1 MLVVLS
7 KALAFVLIILI
18 GYICKRRGFF
28 SPTDYQVVSKIV
40 LNITL
45 PCAVINSFAHF
56 EMDYS
61 LIAAVF
67 LGLFGNLLMLFVS
80 LMLTRGDTPAT
91 KIFYIFS
98 LAGYNV
104 GCFTLPFAQA
114 FLTPFAVV
122 GLCMFDVGNSIM
134 CTGMTYALTASC
146 IGYADGRKDKFSM
159 KNITQKLLHSVP
171 FVVYI
176 SMLVLSLLMIL
187 LAALDVKLPSA
198 VFTLTRPAGQANAF
212 IAMMMIG
219 MMFEIK
225 LDKKAMGYV
234 KELFSV
240 RYAISLL
247 CAAAFLYL
255 APFKQ
260 EINYVIALA
269 FMAPCTIIGPIFVEK
284 LGANVQLASLFNSL
298 TIITS
303 VILFTAFFIIING

>member
-1 MLVVLS
+1 MLIVLS

-18 GYICKRRGFF
+18 GYLLKRRGFF
-28 SPTDYQVVSKIV
+28 APTDYQLVSRIV

-45 PCAVINSFAHF
+45 PCAVITSFAHF
-56 EMDYS
+56 EMDFS
-61 LIAAVF
+61 LLAAVA
-67 LGLFGNLLMLFVS
+67 LGLTGNLAMITIALL
-80 LMLTRGDTPAT
+80 LTRRETVAA

-98 LAGYNV
+98 LAGYNI

-122 GLCMFDVGNSIM
+122 ALCMFDVGNSIM

-146 IGYADGRKDKFSM
+146 IGYADGRKDRFSI
-159 KNITQKLLHSVP
+159 KNIADKLLHSVP

-176 SMLVLSLLMIL
+176 GMLMLSVAGVHFPKSVYTFTEIVGAANPFLSML
-187 LAALDVKLPSA
+187 
-198 VFTLTRPAGQANAF
+198 
-212 IAMMMIG
+212 MIG

-225 LDKKAMGYV
+225 LDKRAMGYV

-240 RYAISLL
+240 RYFCSLL
-247 CAAAFLYL
+247 CAGTFIYL

-260 EINYVIALA
+260 EVNYVIALA

-284 LGANVQLASLFNSL
+284 LGGNVQLASLFNSM

-303 VILFTAFFIIING
+303 VILFTAFFLMI

>member
-7 KALAFVLIILI
+7 KAIAFVLIILI
-18 GYICKRRGFF
+18 GYICKRRGVFA
-28 SPTDYQVVSKIV
+28 PTDYQLVSKIV

-45 PCAVINSFAHF
+45 PCAVISSFAHF
-56 EMDYS
+56 QLDLS
-61 LIAAVF
+61 LLAAVA
-67 LGLFGNLLMLFVS
+67 LGLSGNCVMIFIA
-80 LMLTRGDTPAT
+80 LMLTRRETLAA

-98 LAGYNV
+98 LAGYNI

-122 GLCMFDVGNSIM
+122 ALCMFDVGNSIM

-146 IGYADGRKDKFSM
+146 IGYADGHKDRFSV
-159 KNITQKLLHSVP
+159 KSIAEKLLHSAP

-176 SMLVLSLLMIL
+176 SMLILSLVGVQFPKSVYTFTDIVG
-187 LAALDVKLPSA
+187 AANPFLSML
-198 VFTLTRPAGQANAF
+198 
-212 IAMMMIG
+212 MIG

-225 LDKKAMGYV
+225 LDKQAMGYV

-240 RYAISLL
+240 RYLISLA
-247 CAAAFLYL
+247 CAGAFIYF

-260 EINYVIALA
+260 EVNYVIALA

-284 LGANVQLASLFNSL
+284 LGGNVQLASLFNSM

-303 VILFTAFFIIING
+303 VILFTCFFLVI

>member
-7 KALAFVLIILI
+7 KAIAFVLIILI
-18 GYICKRRGFF
+18 GYICKRRGVFA
-28 SPTDYQVVSKIV
+28 PTDYQLVSKIV

-45 PCAVINSFAHF
+45 PCAVISSFAHF
-56 EMDYS
+56 QLDLS
-61 LIAAVF
+61 LLAAVA
-67 LGLFGNLLMLFVS
+67 LGLSGNCVMIFVA
-80 LMLTRGDTPAT
+80 LMLTRRETLAA

-98 LAGYNV
+98 LAGYNI

-122 GLCMFDVGNSIM
+122 ALCMFDVGNSIM

-146 IGYADGRKDKFSM
+146 IGYADGHKDRFSM
-159 KNITQKLLHSVP
+159 KSIAEKLLHSAP

-176 SMLVLSLLMIL
+176 SMLL
-187 LAALDVKLPSA
+187 LALAGVQFPKS
-198 VFTLTRPAGQANAF
+198 VYTFTDIVGAANPF
-212 IAMMMIG
+212 LSMLMIG
-219 MMFEIK
+219 MMFEIR
-225 LDKKAMGYV
+225 LDKQAMGYV

-240 RYAISLL
+240 RYLISLA
-247 CAAAFLYL
+247 CAGAFIYF

-260 EINYVIALA
+260 EVNYVIALA

-284 LGANVQLASLFNSL
+284 LGGNVQLASLFNSM

-303 VILFTAFFIIING
+303 VILFTCFFLVI

>member
-7 KALAFVLIILI
+7 KAIAFVLIILI
-18 GYICKRRGFF
+18 GYLCKRRGVF
-28 SPTDYQVVSKIV
+28 SPTDYQLVSKIV

-45 PCAVINSFAHF
+45 PCAVISSFAHF
-56 EMDYS
+56 QLDLS
-61 LIAAVF
+61 LLAAVA
-67 LGLFGNLLMLFVS
+67 LGLSGNCVMIFVA
-80 LMLTRGDTPAT
+80 LMLTRRETLAA

-98 LAGYNV
+98 LAGYNI

-122 GLCMFDVGNSIM
+122 ALCMFDVGNSIM

-146 IGYADGRKDKFSM
+146 IGYADGHKDRFSM
-159 KNITQKLLHSVP
+159 KSIAEKLLHSAP

-176 SMLVLSLLMIL
+176 SMLL
-187 LAALDVKLPSA
+187 LALAGVRFPKS
-198 VFTLTRPAGQANAF
+198 VFTFTDIVGAANPF
-212 IAMMMIG
+212 LSMLMIG

-225 LDKKAMGYV
+225 LDRQAMGYV

-240 RYAISLL
+240 RYLASLA
-247 CAAAFLYL
+247 CAGAFIYF

-260 EINYVIALA
+260 EVNYVIALA

-284 LGANVQLASLFNSL
+284 LGGNVQLASLFNSM

-303 VILFTAFFIIING
+303 VILFTCFFLVI

>member
-7 KALAFVLIILI
+7 KAIAFVLIILI
-18 GYICKRRGFF
+18 GYICKRRGVFA
-28 SPTDYQVVSKIV
+28 PTDYQLVSKIV

-45 PCAVINSFAHF
+45 PCAVISSFTHF
-56 EMDYS
+56 QLDLS
-61 LIAAVF
+61 LLAAVA
-67 LGLFGNLLMLFVS
+67 LGLSGNCVMIFVA
-80 LMLTRGDTPAT
+80 LMLTRRETLAA

-98 LAGYNV
+98 LAGYNI

-122 GLCMFDVGNSIM
+122 ALCMFDVGNSIM

-146 IGYADGRKDKFSM
+146 IGYADGHKDRFSM
-159 KNITQKLLHSVP
+159 KSIAEKLLHSVP

-176 SMLVLSLLMIL
+176 SMLL
-187 LAALDVKLPSA
+187 LALAGVKFPQS
-198 VFTLTRPAGQANAF
+198 VYTFTDIVGAANPF
-212 IAMMMIG
+212 LSMLMIG

-225 LDKKAMGYV
+225 LDKQAMGYV

-240 RYAISLL
+240 RYLASLA
-247 CAAAFLYL
+247 CAGAFIYF

-260 EINYVIALA
+260 EVNYVIALA

-284 LGANVQLASLFNSL
+284 LGGNVQLASLFNSM

-303 VILFTAFFIIING
+303 VILFTCFFLVI

>member
-1 MLVVLS
+1 MLIVLS

-18 GYICKRRGFF
+18 GYICKRRGVFA
-28 SPTDYQVVSKIV
+28 PTDYQLVSKIV

-45 PCAVINSFAHF
+45 PCAVISSFAHF
-56 EMDYS
+56 QLDLS
-61 LIAAVF
+61 LLAAVA
-67 LGLFGNLLMLFVS
+67 LGLSGNCVMLFVA
-80 LMLTRGDTPAT
+80 LMLTRRETLAA

-98 LAGYNV
+98 LAGYNI

-122 GLCMFDVGNSIM
+122 ALCMFDVGNSIM

-146 IGYADGRKDKFSM
+146 IGYADGHKDRFSM
-159 KNITQKLLHSVP
+159 KSIAEKLLHSAP

-176 SMLVLSLLMIL
+176 SMLILSLVGVQFPKSVYTFTDIVG
-187 LAALDVKLPSA
+187 AANPFLSML
-198 VFTLTRPAGQANAF
+198 
-212 IAMMMIG
+212 MIG
-219 MMFEIK
+219 MMFEIR
-225 LDKKAMGYV
+225 LDKQAMGYV

-240 RYAISLL
+240 RYLISLV
-247 CAAAFLYL
+247 CAGAFIYF

-260 EINYVIALA
+260 EVNYVIALA

-284 LGANVQLASLFNSL
+284 LGGNVQLASLFNSM

-303 VILFTAFFIIING
+303 VILFTCFFLVI

>member
-7 KALAFVLIILI
+7 KAIAFVLIILI
-18 GYICKRRGFF
+18 GYMCKRRGVFA
-28 SPTDYQVVSKIV
+28 PTDYQLVSKIV

-45 PCAVINSFAHF
+45 PCAVISSFAHF
-56 EMDYS
+56 QLDLS
-61 LIAAVF
+61 LLAAVA
-67 LGLFGNLLMLFVS
+67 LGLSGNCVMIFVA
-80 LMLTRGDTPAT
+80 LMLTRRETLAA

-98 LAGYNV
+98 LAGYNI

-122 GLCMFDVGNSIM
+122 ALCMFDVGNSIM

-146 IGYADGRKDKFSM
+146 IGYADGHKDRFSM
-159 KNITQKLLHSVP
+159 KSIAEKLLHSAP

-176 SMLVLSLLMIL
+176 SMLILSLVGVQFPKSVYTFTDIVG
-187 LAALDVKLPSA
+187 AANPFLSML
-198 VFTLTRPAGQANAF
+198 
-212 IAMMMIG
+212 MIG

-225 LDKKAMGYV
+225 LDKQAMGYV
-234 KELFSV
+234 KELYSV
-240 RYAISLL
+240 RYLASLA
-247 CAAAFLYL
+247 CAGAFIYF

-260 EINYVIALA
+260 EVNYVIALA

-284 LGANVQLASLFNSL
+284 LGGNVQLASLFNSM

-303 VILFTAFFIIING
+303 VILFTCFFLVI

>member
-7 KALAFVLIILI
+7 KAIAFVLIILI
-18 GYICKRRGFF
+18 GYICKRRGVFA
-28 SPTDYQVVSKIV
+28 PTDYQLISKIV

-45 PCAVINSFAHF
+45 PCAVISSFAHF
-56 EMDYS
+56 QLDLS
-61 LIAAVF
+61 LLAAVA
-67 LGLFGNLLMLFVS
+67 LGLSGNCVMLFVA
-80 LMLTRGDTPAT
+80 LMLTRRETLAA

-98 LAGYNV
+98 LAGYNI

-122 GLCMFDVGNSIM
+122 ALCMFDVGNSIM

-146 IGYADGRKDKFSM
+146 IGYADGHKDRFSM
-159 KNITQKLLHSVP
+159 KSIAEKLLHSAP

-176 SMLVLSLLMIL
+176 SMLILSLVGVQFPKSVYTFTDI
-187 LAALDVKLPSA
+187 VGSA
-198 VFTLTRPAGQANAF
+198 NPFLS
-212 IAMMMIG
+212 MLMIG

-225 LDKKAMGYV
+225 LDKQAMGYV

-240 RYAISLL
+240 RYLTSLA
-247 CAAAFLYL
+247 CAGAFIYF

-260 EINYVIALA
+260 EVNYVIALA

-284 LGANVQLASLFNSL
+284 LGGNVQLASLFNSM

-303 VILFTAFFIIING
+303 VILFTCFFLVI

>member
-7 KALAFVLIILI
+7 KAIAFVLIILI
-18 GYICKRRGFF
+18 GYICKRRGVFA
-28 SPTDYQVVSKIV
+28 PTDYQLISKIV

-45 PCAVINSFAHF
+45 PCAVISSFAHF
-56 EMDYS
+56 QLDLS
-61 LIAAVF
+61 LLAAVA
-67 LGLFGNLLMLFVS
+67 LGLSGNCVMLFVA
-80 LMLTRGDTPAT
+80 LMLTRRETLAA

-98 LAGYNV
+98 LAGYNI

-122 GLCMFDVGNSIM
+122 ALCMFDVGNSIM

-146 IGYADGRKDKFSM
+146 IGYADGHKDRFSM
-159 KNITQKLLHSVP
+159 KSIAEKLLHSAP

-176 SMLVLSLLMIL
+176 SMLILSLAGVQFPKSVYTFTDIVG
-187 LAALDVKLPSA
+187 AANPFLSML
-198 VFTLTRPAGQANAF
+198 
-212 IAMMMIG
+212 MIG
-219 MMFEIK
+219 MMFEIR
-225 LDKKAMGYV
+225 LDKQAMGYV

-240 RYAISLL
+240 RYLTSLA
-247 CAAAFLYL
+247 CAGAFIYF

-260 EINYVIALA
+260 EVNYVIALA

-284 LGANVQLASLFNSL
+284 LGGNVQLASLFNSM

-303 VILFTAFFIIING
+303 VVLFTCFFLVI

>member
-7 KALAFVLIILI
+7 KAIAFVLIILI
-18 GYICKRRGFF
+18 GYMCKRRGVFA
-28 SPTDYQVVSKIV
+28 PTDYQLISKIV

-45 PCAVINSFAHF
+45 PCAVISSFAHF
-56 EMDYS
+56 QLDLS
-61 LIAAVF
+61 LLAAVA
-67 LGLFGNLLMLFVS
+67 LGLSGNCVMLFVA
-80 LMLTRGDTPAT
+80 LMLTRRETLAA

-98 LAGYNV
+98 LAGYNI

-122 GLCMFDVGNSIM
+122 ALCMFDVGNSIM

-146 IGYADGRKDKFSM
+146 IGYADGHKDRFSM
-159 KNITQKLLHSVP
+159 KSIAEKLLHSAP

-176 SMLVLSLLMIL
+176 SMLILSLVGVQFPKSVYTFTDIVG
-187 LAALDVKLPSA
+187 AANPFLSML
-198 VFTLTRPAGQANAF
+198 
-212 IAMMMIG
+212 MIG

-225 LDKKAMGYV
+225 LDKQAMGYV

-240 RYAISLL
+240 RYLTSLA
-247 CAAAFLYL
+247 CAGVFIYF

-260 EINYVIALA
+260 EVNYVIALA

-284 LGANVQLASLFNSL
+284 LGGNVQLASLFNSM

-303 VILFTAFFIIING
+303 VILFTCFFLVI

>member
-7 KALAFVLIILI
+7 KAIAFVLIILI
-18 GYICKRRGFF
+18 GYICKRRGVFA
-28 SPTDYQVVSKIV
+28 PTDYQLVSKIV

-45 PCAVINSFAHF
+45 PCAVISSFAHF
-56 EMDYS
+56 QLDLS
-61 LIAAVF
+61 LLAAVA
-67 LGLFGNLLMLFVS
+67 LGLSGNCVMLFVA
-80 LMLTRGDTPAT
+80 LMLTRRETLAA

-98 LAGYNV
+98 LAGYNI

-122 GLCMFDVGNSIM
+122 ALCMFDVGNSIM

-146 IGYADGRKDKFSM
+146 IGYADGHKDRFSM
-159 KNITQKLLHSVP
+159 KSIAEKLLHSAP

-176 SMLVLSLLMIL
+176 SMLL
-187 LAALDVKLPSA
+187 LALAGVQFPKS
-198 VFTLTRPAGQANAF
+198 VYTFTDIVGAANPF
-212 IAMMMIG
+212 LSMLMIG

-225 LDKKAMGYV
+225 LDKQAMGYV

-240 RYAISLL
+240 RYLISLA
-247 CAAAFLYL
+247 CAGAFIYF

-260 EINYVIALA
+260 EVNYVIALA

-284 LGANVQLASLFNSL
+284 LGGNVQLASLFNSM

-303 VILFTAFFIIING
+303 VILFTCFFLVI

>member
-67 LGLFGNLLMLFVS
+67 LGLFGNLFMLFVS
-80 LMLTRGDTPAT
+80 LLLTRGDTPAT

-159 KNITQKLLHSVP
+159 KNIAQKLLHSVP

-176 SMLVLSLLMIL
+176 SMLLLSL
-187 LAALDVKLPSA
+187 AGVHFPKS
-198 VFTLTRPAGQANAF
+198 VYTFTEIVGTGNPFLS
-212 IAMMMIG
+212 MLMIG

-225 LDKKAMGYV
+225 LDKQAIGYV

-240 RYAISLL
+240 RYVISLL

-255 APFKQ
+255 VPFKQ

-269 FMAPCTIIGPIFVEK
+269 LMAPCTIIGPIFVEK

>member
-28 SPTDYQVVSKIV
+28 APTDYQVVSKIV

-67 LGLFGNLLMLFVS
+67 LGLCGNLFMLFVS

-134 CTGMTYALTASC
+134 CTGMT
-146 IGYADGRKDKFSM
+146 
-159 KNITQKLLHSVP
+159 
-171 FVVYI
+171 
-176 SMLVLSLLMIL
+176 
-187 LAALDVKLPSA
+187 
-198 VFTLTRPAGQANAF
+198 
-212 IAMMMIG
+212 
-219 MMFEIK
+219 
-225 LDKKAMGYV
+225 
-234 KELFSV
+234 
-240 RYAISLL
+240 
-247 CAAAFLYL
+247 
-255 APFKQ
+255 
-260 EINYVIALA
+260 
-269 FMAPCTIIGPIFVEK
+269 
-284 LGANVQLASLFNSL
+284 
-298 TIITS
+298 
-303 VILFTAFFIIING
+303 

>member
-7 KALAFVLIILI
+7 KAIAFVLIILI
-18 GYICKRRGFF
+18 GYICKRRGVFA
-28 SPTDYQVVSKIV
+28 PTDYQLVSKIV

-45 PCAVINSFAHF
+45 PCAVISSFAHF
-56 EMDYS
+56 QLDLS
-61 LIAAVF
+61 LLAAVA
-67 LGLFGNLLMLFVS
+67 LGLSGNCVMIFVA
-80 LMLTRGDTPAT
+80 LMLTRRETLAA

-98 LAGYNV
+98 LAGYNI

-122 GLCMFDVGNSIM
+122 ALCMFDVGNSIM

-146 IGYADGRKDKFSM
+146 IGYADGHKDRFSM
-159 KNITQKLLHSVP
+159 KSIAEKLLHSAP

-176 SMLVLSLLMIL
+176 SMLILSLAGVQFPKSVYTFTDIVG
-187 LAALDVKLPSA
+187 AANPFLSML
-198 VFTLTRPAGQANAF
+198 
-212 IAMMMIG
+212 MIG
-219 MMFEIK
+219 MMFEIR
-225 LDKKAMGYV
+225 LDKQAMGYV

-240 RYAISLL
+240 RYLISLV
-247 CAAAFLYL
+247 CAGGFIYF

-260 EINYVIALA
+260 EVNYVIALA

-284 LGANVQLASLFNSL
+284 LGGNVQLASLFNSM

-303 VILFTAFFIIING
+303 VILFTCFFLVI

>member
-7 KALAFVLIILI
+7 KAIAFVLIILI
-18 GYICKRRGFF
+18 GYMCKRRGVFA
-28 SPTDYQVVSKIV
+28 PTDYQLVSKIV

-45 PCAVINSFAHF
+45 PCAVISSFAHF
-56 EMDYS
+56 QLDLS
-61 LIAAVF
+61 LLAAVA
-67 LGLFGNLLMLFVS
+67 LGLSGNCVMLFVA
-80 LMLTRGDTPAT
+80 LMLTRRETLAA

-98 LAGYNV
+98 LAGYNI

-122 GLCMFDVGNSIM
+122 ALCMFDVGNSIM

-146 IGYADGRKDKFSM
+146 IGYADGHKDRFSM
-159 KNITQKLLHSVP
+159 KSIAEKLLHSAP

-176 SMLVLSLLMIL
+176 SMLILSLVGVQFPKSVYTFTDIVG
-187 LAALDVKLPSA
+187 AANPFLSML
-198 VFTLTRPAGQANAF
+198 
-212 IAMMMIG
+212 MIG
-219 MMFEIK
+219 MMFEIR
-225 LDKKAMGYV
+225 LDKQAMGYV

-240 RYAISLL
+240 RYLISLV
-247 CAAAFLYL
+247 CAGAFIYF

-260 EINYVIALA
+260 EVNYVIALV

-284 LGANVQLASLFNSL
+284 LGGNVQLASLFNSM

-303 VILFTAFFIIING
+303 VILFTCFFLVI

>member
-1 MLVVLS
+1 MLIVLS

-18 GYICKRRGFF
+18 GYMCKRRGVFA
-28 SPTDYQVVSKIV
+28 PTDYQLVSKIV

-45 PCAVINSFAHF
+45 PCAVISSFAHF
-56 EMDYS
+56 QLDLS
-61 LIAAVF
+61 LLAAVA
-67 LGLFGNLLMLFVS
+67 LGLSGNCVMIFVA
-80 LMLTRGDTPAT
+80 LMLTRRETLAA

-98 LAGYNV
+98 LAGYNI

-122 GLCMFDVGNSIM
+122 ALCMFDVGNSIM

-146 IGYADGRKDKFSM
+146 IGYADGHKDRFSM
-159 KNITQKLLHSVP
+159 KSIAEKLLHSAP

-176 SMLVLSLLMIL
+176 SMLILSLVGVQFPKSVYTFTDIVG
-187 LAALDVKLPSA
+187 AANPFLSML
-198 VFTLTRPAGQANAF
+198 
-212 IAMMMIG
+212 MIG

-225 LDKKAMGYV
+225 LDKQAMGYV

-240 RYAISLL
+240 RYLTSLA
-247 CAAAFLYL
+247 CAGAFVYF

-260 EINYVIALA
+260 EVNYVIALA

-284 LGANVQLASLFNSL
+284 LGGNVQLASLFNSM

-303 VILFTAFFIIING
+303 VILFTCFFLVI

>member
-18 GYICKRRGFF
+18 GYLCKRRGVFA
-28 SPTDYQVVSKIV
+28 PTDYQLVSKIV

-45 PCAVINSFAHF
+45 PCAVISSFAHF

-61 LIAAVF
+61 LIAAVL
-67 LGLFGNLLMLFVS
+67 LGLCGNLLMLFVA

-146 IGYADGRKDKFSM
+146 IGYADGRKDRFSM
-159 KNITQKLLHSVP
+159 KSIAEKLLHSVP

-176 SMLVLSLLMIL
+176 SMLL
-187 LAALDVKLPSA
+187 LALAGVKFPQS
-198 VFTLTRPAGQANAF
+198 VSTFTDIVGAANPF
-212 IAMMMIG
+212 LSMLMIG

-225 LDKKAMGYV
+225 LDKQAMGYV

-240 RYAISLL
+240 RYLASLA
-247 CAAAFLYL
+247 CAGAFIYF

-260 EINYVIALA
+260 EVNYVIALA

-284 LGANVQLASLFNSL
+284 LGGNVQLASLFNSM

-303 VILFTAFFIIING
+303 VILFTCFFLVI

>member
-1 MLVVLS
+1 MLIVLS
-7 KALAFVLIILI
+7 KAIAFVLIILI
-18 GYICKRRGFF
+18 GYLCKRRGVFA
-28 SPTDYQVVSKIV
+28 PTDYQLVSKIV

-45 PCAVINSFAHF
+45 PCAVISSFAHF
-56 EMDYS
+56 QLDLS
-61 LIAAVF
+61 LLAAVA
-67 LGLFGNLLMLFVS
+67 LGLSGNCVMIFIA
-80 LMLTRGDTPAT
+80 LMLTRRETLAA

-98 LAGYNV
+98 LAGYNI

-122 GLCMFDVGNSIM
+122 ALCMFDVGNSIM

-146 IGYADGRKDKFSM
+146 IGYADGRKDRFSM
-159 KNITQKLLHSVP
+159 KSIAEKLLHSVP

-176 SMLVLSLLMIL
+176 SMLL
-187 LAALDVKLPSA
+187 LALAGVKFPQS
-198 VFTLTRPAGQANAF
+198 VYTFTDIVGAANPF
-212 IAMMMIG
+212 LSMLMIG

-225 LDKKAMGYV
+225 LDKQAMGYV

-240 RYAISLL
+240 RYLASLA
-247 CAAAFLYL
+247 CAGAFIYF

-260 EINYVIALA
+260 EVNYVIALA

-284 LGANVQLASLFNSL
+284 LGGNVQLASLFNSM

-303 VILFTAFFIIING
+303 VILFTCFFLVI

>member
-7 KALAFVLIILI
+7 KAIAFVLIILI
-18 GYICKRRGFF
+18 GYMCKRRGVFA
-28 SPTDYQVVSKIV
+28 PTDYQLVSKIV

-45 PCAVINSFAHF
+45 PCAVISSFAHF
-56 EMDYS
+56 QLDLSLLAAVALGLSGNCVMI
-61 LIAAVF
+61 LIA
-67 LGLFGNLLMLFVS
+67 
-80 LMLTRGDTPAT
+80 LMLTRRETLAA

-98 LAGYNV
+98 LAGYNI

-122 GLCMFDVGNSIM
+122 ALCMFDVGNSIM

-146 IGYADGRKDKFSM
+146 IGYADGHKDRFSM
-159 KNITQKLLHSVP
+159 KSIAEKLLHSAP

-176 SMLVLSLLMIL
+176 SMLL
-187 LAALDVKLPSA
+187 LALAGVQFPKS
-198 VFTLTRPAGQANAF
+198 VYTFTDIVGAANPF
-212 IAMMMIG
+212 LSMLMIG

-225 LDKKAMGYV
+225 LDKQAMGYV

-240 RYAISLL
+240 RYLISLA
-247 CAAAFLYL
+247 CAGAFIYF

-260 EINYVIALA
+260 EVNYVIALA

-284 LGANVQLASLFNSL
+284 LGGNVQLASLFNSM

-303 VILFTAFFIIING
+303 VILFTCFFLVI

>member
-7 KALAFVLIILI
+7 KAIAFVLIILI
-18 GYICKRRGFF
+18 GYICKRRGVFA
-28 SPTDYQVVSKIV
+28 PTDYQLVSKIV

-45 PCAVINSFAHF
+45 PCAVISSFAHF
-56 EMDYS
+56 QLDLSLLAAVALGLSGNCVMI
-61 LIAAVF
+61 LIA
-67 LGLFGNLLMLFVS
+67 LL
-80 LMLTRGDTPAT
+80 LTRRETLAA

-98 LAGYNV
+98 LAGYNI

-122 GLCMFDVGNSIM
+122 ALCMFDVGNSIM

-146 IGYADGRKDKFSM
+146 IGYADGHKDKFSM
-159 KNITQKLLHSVP
+159 KSIAEKLLHSAP

-176 SMLVLSLLMIL
+176 SMLL
-187 LAALDVKLPSA
+187 LALAGVQFPKS
-198 VFTLTRPAGQANAF
+198 VYTFTDIVGAANPF
-212 IAMMMIG
+212 LSMLMIG

-225 LDKKAMGYV
+225 LDKQAMGYV

-240 RYAISLL
+240 RYLISLA
-247 CAAAFLYL
+247 CAGAFIYF

-260 EINYVIALA
+260 EVNYVIALA

-284 LGANVQLASLFNSL
+284 LGGNVQLASLFNSM

-303 VILFTAFFIIING
+303 VILFTCFFLVI

>member
-7 KALAFVLIILI
+7 KAIAFVLIILI
-18 GYICKRRGFF
+18 GYICKRRGVFA
-28 SPTDYQVVSKIV
+28 PTDYQLVSKIV

-45 PCAVINSFAHF
+45 PCAVISSFAHF
-56 EMDYS
+56 QLDLS
-61 LIAAVF
+61 LLAAVA
-67 LGLFGNLLMLFVS
+67 LGLSGNCVMIFVA
-80 LMLTRGDTPAT
+80 LMLTRRETLAA

-98 LAGYNV
+98 LAGYNI

-122 GLCMFDVGNSIM
+122 ALCMFDVGNSIM

-146 IGYADGRKDKFSM
+146 IGYADGHKDRFSM
-159 KNITQKLLHSVP
+159 KSIAEKLLHSAP

-176 SMLVLSLLMIL
+176 SMLILSLVGVQFPKSVYTFTDIVG
-187 LAALDVKLPSA
+187 AANPFLSML
-198 VFTLTRPAGQANAF
+198 
-212 IAMMMIG
+212 MIG

-225 LDKKAMGYV
+225 LDKQAMGYV

-240 RYAISLL
+240 RYLISLV
-247 CAAAFLYL
+247 CAGAFIYF

-260 EINYVIALA
+260 EVNYVIALA
-269 FMAPCTIIGPIFVEK
+269 FMAPCTIIGPIFVDK
-284 LGANVQLASLFNSL
+284 LGGNVQLASLFNSM

-303 VILFTAFFIIING
+303 VVLFTCFFLVI

>member
-7 KALAFVLIILI
+7 KAIAFVLIILI
-18 GYICKRRGFF
+18 GYMCKRRGVFA
-28 SPTDYQVVSKIV
+28 PTDYQLVSKIV

-45 PCAVINSFAHF
+45 PCAVISSFAHF
-56 EMDYS
+56 QLDLS
-61 LIAAVF
+61 LLAAVA
-67 LGLFGNLLMLFVS
+67 LGLSGNCVMLFVA
-80 LMLTRGDTPAT
+80 LMLTRRETLAA

-98 LAGYNV
+98 LAGYNI

-122 GLCMFDVGNSIM
+122 ALCMFDVGNSIM

-146 IGYADGRKDKFSM
+146 IGYADGRKDRFSM
-159 KNITQKLLHSVP
+159 KSIAEKLLHSAP

-176 SMLVLSLLMIL
+176 SMLILSLADVQFPKSVYTFTDIVG
-187 LAALDVKLPSA
+187 AANPFLSML
-198 VFTLTRPAGQANAF
+198 
-212 IAMMMIG
+212 MIG

-225 LDKKAMGYV
+225 LDKQAMGYV

-240 RYAISLL
+240 RYLISLV
-247 CAAAFLYL
+247 CAGAFIYF

-260 EINYVIALA
+260 EVNYVIALA

-284 LGANVQLASLFNSL
+284 LGGNVQLASLFNSM

-303 VILFTAFFIIING
+303 VILFTCFFLVI

>member
-7 KALAFVLIILI
+7 KAIAFVLIILI
-18 GYICKRRGFF
+18 GYICKRRGVFA
-28 SPTDYQVVSKIV
+28 PTDYQLISKIV

-45 PCAVINSFAHF
+45 PCAVISSFAHF
-56 EMDYS
+56 QLDLS
-61 LIAAVF
+61 LLAAVA
-67 LGLFGNLLMLFVS
+67 LGLSGNCMMLFVA
-80 LMLTRGDTPAT
+80 LMLTRRETLAA

-98 LAGYNV
+98 LAGYNI

-122 GLCMFDVGNSIM
+122 ALCMFDVGNSIM

-146 IGYADGRKDKFSM
+146 IGYADGHKDRFSM
-159 KNITQKLLHSVP
+159 KSIAEKLLHSAP

-176 SMLVLSLLMIL
+176 SMLILSLVGVQFPKSVYTFTDIVG
-187 LAALDVKLPSA
+187 AANPFLSML
-198 VFTLTRPAGQANAF
+198 
-212 IAMMMIG
+212 MIG

-225 LDKKAMGYV
+225 LDKQAMGYV

-240 RYAISLL
+240 RYLTSLA
-247 CAAAFLYL
+247 CAGAFIYF

-260 EINYVIALA
+260 EVNYVIALA

-284 LGANVQLASLFNSL
+284 LGGNVQLASLFNSM

-303 VILFTAFFIIING
+303 VILFTCFFLVI

>member
-1 MLVVLS
+1 MLIVLS

-18 GYICKRRGFF
+18 GYICKRRGVFA
-28 SPTDYQVVSKIV
+28 PTDYQLVSKIV

-45 PCAVINSFAHF
+45 PCAVISSFAHF
-56 EMDYS
+56 QLDLS
-61 LIAAVF
+61 LLAAVA
-67 LGLFGNLLMLFVS
+67 LGLSGNCVMIFIA
-80 LMLTRGDTPAT
+80 LMLTRRETLAA

-98 LAGYNV
+98 LAGYNI

-122 GLCMFDVGNSIM
+122 ALCMFDVGNSIM

-146 IGYADGRKDKFSM
+146 IGYADGHKDRFSM
-159 KNITQKLLHSVP
+159 KSIAEKLLHSAP

-176 SMLVLSLLMIL
+176 SMLILSLAGVQFPKSVYTFTDIVG
-187 LAALDVKLPSA
+187 AANPFLSML
-198 VFTLTRPAGQANAF
+198 
-212 IAMMMIG
+212 MIG
-219 MMFEIK
+219 MMFEIR
-225 LDKKAMGYV
+225 LDKQAMGYV

-240 RYAISLL
+240 RYLISLV
-247 CAAAFLYL
+247 CAGAFIYF

-260 EINYVIALA
+260 EVNYVIALA

-284 LGANVQLASLFNSL
+284 LGGNVQLASLFNSM

-303 VILFTAFFIIING
+303 VVLFTCFFLVI

>member
-7 KALAFVLIILI
+7 KAIAFVLIILI
-18 GYICKRRGFF
+18 GYICKRRGVFA
-28 SPTDYQVVSKIV
+28 PTDYQLVSKIV

-45 PCAVINSFAHF
+45 PCAVISSFAHF
-56 EMDYS
+56 QLDLSLLAAVALGLSGNCVMI
-61 LIAAVF
+61 LIA
-67 LGLFGNLLMLFVS
+67 
-80 LMLTRGDTPAT
+80 LMLTRRETLAA

-98 LAGYNV
+98 LAGYNI

-122 GLCMFDVGNSIM
+122 ALCMFDVGNSIM

-146 IGYADGRKDKFSM
+146 IGYADGHKDRFSM
-159 KNITQKLLHSVP
+159 KSIAEKLLHSAP

-176 SMLVLSLLMIL
+176 SMLL
-187 LAALDVKLPSA
+187 LALAGVQFPKS
-198 VFTLTRPAGQANAF
+198 VYTFTDIVGAANPF
-212 IAMMMIG
+212 LSMLMIG

-225 LDKKAMGYV
+225 LDKQAMGYV

-240 RYAISLL
+240 RYLISLA
-247 CAAAFLYL
+247 CAGAFIYF

-260 EINYVIALA
+260 EVNYVIALA

-284 LGANVQLASLFNSL
+284 LGGNVQLASLFNSM

-303 VILFTAFFIIING
+303 VILFTCFFLVI

>member
-7 KALAFVLIILI
+7 KAIAFVLIILI
-18 GYICKRRGFF
+18 GYICKRRGVFA
-28 SPTDYQVVSKIV
+28 PTDYQLISKIV

-45 PCAVINSFAHF
+45 PCAVISSFAHF
-56 EMDYS
+56 QLDLSLLVAVALGLSGNCVMI
-61 LIAAVF
+61 LIA
-67 LGLFGNLLMLFVS
+67 
-80 LMLTRGDTPAT
+80 LMLTRRETLAA

-98 LAGYNV
+98 LAGYNI

-122 GLCMFDVGNSIM
+122 ALCMFDVGNSIM

-146 IGYADGRKDKFSM
+146 IGYADGHKDRFSM
-159 KNITQKLLHSVP
+159 KSIAEKLLHSAP

-176 SMLVLSLLMIL
+176 SMLILSLVGVQFPKSVYTFTDIVG
-187 LAALDVKLPSA
+187 AANPFLSML
-198 VFTLTRPAGQANAF
+198 
-212 IAMMMIG
+212 MIG

-225 LDKKAMGYV
+225 LDKQAMGYV

-240 RYAISLL
+240 RYLTSLA
-247 CAAAFLYL
+247 CAGAFIYF

-260 EINYVIALA
+260 EVNYVIALA

-284 LGANVQLASLFNSL
+284 LGGNVQLASLFNSM

-303 VILFTAFFIIING
+303 VILFTCFFLVI

>member
-7 KALAFVLIILI
+7 KAIAFVLIILI
-18 GYICKRRGFF
+18 GYICKRRGVFA
-28 SPTDYQVVSKIV
+28 PTDYQLISKIV

-45 PCAVINSFAHF
+45 PCAVISSFAHF
-56 EMDYS
+56 QLDLS
-61 LIAAVF
+61 LLAAVA
-67 LGLFGNLLMLFVS
+67 LGLSGNCVMLFVA
-80 LMLTRGDTPAT
+80 LMLTRRETLAA

-98 LAGYNV
+98 LAGYNI

-122 GLCMFDVGNSIM
+122 ALCMFDVGNSIM

-146 IGYADGRKDKFSM
+146 IGYADGHKDRFSM
-159 KNITQKLLHSVP
+159 KSIAEKLLHSAP

-176 SMLVLSLLMIL
+176 SMLILSLVGVQFPKSVYTFTDIVG
-187 LAALDVKLPSA
+187 AANPFLSML
-198 VFTLTRPAGQANAF
+198 
-212 IAMMMIG
+212 MIG

-225 LDKKAMGYV
+225 LDKQAMGYV

-240 RYAISLL
+240 RYLISLA
-247 CAAAFLYL
+247 CAGAFIYF

-260 EINYVIALA
+260 EVNYVIALA

-284 LGANVQLASLFNSL
+284 LGGNVQLASLFNSM

-303 VILFTAFFIIING
+303 VILFTCFFLVI

>member
-1 MLVVLS
+1 MLIVLS

-18 GYICKRRGFF
+18 GYICKRRGVFA
-28 SPTDYQVVSKIV
+28 PTDYQLVSKIV

-45 PCAVINSFAHF
+45 PCAVISSFAHF
-56 EMDYS
+56 QLDLS
-61 LIAAVF
+61 LLAAVA
-67 LGLFGNLLMLFVS
+67 LGFSGNCVMIFVA
-80 LMLTRGDTPAT
+80 LMLTRRETLAA

-98 LAGYNV
+98 LAGYNI

-122 GLCMFDVGNSIM
+122 ALCMFDVGNSIM

-146 IGYADGRKDKFSM
+146 IGYADGHKDRFSM
-159 KNITQKLLHSVP
+159 KSIAEKLLHSAP

-176 SMLVLSLLMIL
+176 SMLILSLAGVQFPKSVYTFTDIVG
-187 LAALDVKLPSA
+187 AANPFLSML
-198 VFTLTRPAGQANAF
+198 
-212 IAMMMIG
+212 MIG
-219 MMFEIK
+219 MMFEIR
-225 LDKKAMGYV
+225 LDKQAMGYV

-240 RYAISLL
+240 RYLISLV
-247 CAAAFLYL
+247 CAGAFIYF

-260 EINYVIALA
+260 EVNYVIALA

-284 LGANVQLASLFNSL
+284 LGGNVQLASLFNSM

-303 VILFTAFFIIING
+303 VILFTCFFLVI

>member
-7 KALAFVLIILI
+7 KAIAFVLIILI
-18 GYICKRRGFF
+18 GYICKRRGVFA
-28 SPTDYQVVSKIV
+28 PTDYQLVSKIV

-45 PCAVINSFAHF
+45 PCAVISSFAHF
-56 EMDYS
+56 QLELS
-61 LIAAVF
+61 LLAAVA
-67 LGLFGNLLMLFVS
+67 LGLSGNCVMIFVA
-80 LMLTRGDTPAT
+80 LMLTRRETLAA

-98 LAGYNV
+98 LAGYNI

-122 GLCMFDVGNSIM
+122 ALCMFDVGNSIM

-146 IGYADGRKDKFSM
+146 IGYADGHKDRFSM
-159 KNITQKLLHSVP
+159 KSIAEKLLHSAP

-176 SMLVLSLLMIL
+176 SMLILSLAGVQFPKSVYTFTDIVG
-187 LAALDVKLPSA
+187 AANPFLSML
-198 VFTLTRPAGQANAF
+198 
-212 IAMMMIG
+212 MIG

-225 LDKKAMGYV
+225 LDKQAMGYV

-240 RYAISLL
+240 RYLISLA
-247 CAAAFLYL
+247 CAGAFIYF

-260 EINYVIALA
+260 EVNYVIALA
-269 FMAPCTIIGPIFVEK
+269 FMAPCTIIGPIFVDK
-284 LGANVQLASLFNSL
+284 LGGNVQLASLFNSM

-303 VILFTAFFIIING
+303 VILFTCFFLVI

>member
-1 MLVVLS
+1 MLIVLS
-7 KALAFVLIILI
+7 KAIAFVLIILI
-18 GYICKRRGFF
+18 GYICKRRGVFA
-28 SPTDYQVVSKIV
+28 PTDYQLVSKIV

-45 PCAVINSFAHF
+45 PCAVISSFAHF
-56 EMDYS
+56 QLDLS
-61 LIAAVF
+61 LLAAVA
-67 LGLFGNLLMLFVS
+67 LGLSGNCVMIFIA
-80 LMLTRGDTPAT
+80 LMLTRRETLAA

-98 LAGYNV
+98 LAGYNI

-122 GLCMFDVGNSIM
+122 ALCMFDVGNSIM

-146 IGYADGRKDKFSM
+146 IGYADGHKDRFSM
-159 KNITQKLLHSVP
+159 KSIAEKLLHSAP

-176 SMLVLSLLMIL
+176 SMLL
-187 LAALDVKLPSA
+187 LALAGVQFPKS
-198 VFTLTRPAGQANAF
+198 VYTFTDIVGAANPF
-212 IAMMMIG
+212 LSMLMIG

-225 LDKKAMGYV
+225 LDKQAMGYV

-240 RYAISLL
+240 RYLISLA
-247 CAAAFLYL
+247 CAGAFIYF

-260 EINYVIALA
+260 EVNYVIALA

-284 LGANVQLASLFNSL
+284 LGGNVQLASLFNSM

-303 VILFTAFFIIING
+303 VILFTCFFLVI

>member
-7 KALAFVLIILI
+7 KAIAFVLIILI
-18 GYICKRRGFF
+18 GYICKRRGVFA
-28 SPTDYQVVSKIV
+28 PTDYQLVSKIV

-45 PCAVINSFAHF
+45 PCAVISSFAHF
-56 EMDYS
+56 QLDLS
-61 LIAAVF
+61 LLAAVA
-67 LGLFGNLLMLFVS
+67 LGLSGNCVMIFIA
-80 LMLTRGDTPAT
+80 LMLTRRETLAA

-98 LAGYNV
+98 LAGYNI

-122 GLCMFDVGNSIM
+122 ALCMFDVGNSIM

-146 IGYADGRKDKFSM
+146 IGYADGHKDRFSM
-159 KNITQKLLHSVP
+159 KSIAEKLLHSAP

-176 SMLVLSLLMIL
+176 SMLL
-187 LAALDVKLPSA
+187 LALAGVQFPKS
-198 VFTLTRPAGQANAF
+198 VYTFTDIVGAANPF
-212 IAMMMIG
+212 LSMLMIG

-225 LDKKAMGYV
+225 LGKQAMGYV

-240 RYAISLL
+240 RYLISLV
-247 CAAAFLYL
+247 CAGAFIYF

-260 EINYVIALA
+260 EVNYVIALA

-284 LGANVQLASLFNSL
+284 LGGNVQLASLFNSM

-303 VILFTAFFIIING
+303 VILFTCFFLVI

>member
-1 MLVVLS
+1 MLIVLS

-18 GYICKRRGFF
+18 GYICKRRGVFA
-28 SPTDYQVVSKIV
+28 PTDYQLVSKIV

-45 PCAVINSFAHF
+45 PCAVISSFAHF
-56 EMDYS
+56 QLDLSLLAAVALGLSGNCVMI
-61 LIAAVF
+61 LIA
-67 LGLFGNLLMLFVS
+67 
-80 LMLTRGDTPAT
+80 LMLTRRETLAA
-91 KIFYIFS
+91 KIFYVFS
-98 LAGYNV
+98 LAGYNI

-122 GLCMFDVGNSIM
+122 ALCMFDVGNSIM

-146 IGYADGRKDKFSM
+146 IGYADGHKDRFSM
-159 KNITQKLLHSVP
+159 KSIAEKLLHSAP

-176 SMLVLSLLMIL
+176 SMLILSLVGVQFPKSVYTFTDIVG
-187 LAALDVKLPSA
+187 AANPFLSML
-198 VFTLTRPAGQANAF
+198 
-212 IAMMMIG
+212 MIG

-225 LDKKAMGYV
+225 LDKQAMGYV

-240 RYAISLL
+240 RYLTSLA
-247 CAAAFLYL
+247 CAGAFIYF

-260 EINYVIALA
+260 EVNYVIALA

-284 LGANVQLASLFNSL
+284 LGGNVQLASLFNSM

-303 VILFTAFFIIING
+303 VILFTCFFLVI

>member
-7 KALAFVLIILI
+7 KAIAFVLIILI
-18 GYICKRRGFF
+18 GYMCKRRGVFA
-28 SPTDYQVVSKIV
+28 PTDYQLVSKIV

-45 PCAVINSFAHF
+45 PCAVISSFAHF
-56 EMDYS
+56 QLDLS
-61 LIAAVF
+61 LLAAVA
-67 LGLFGNLLMLFVS
+67 LGLSGNCVMIFVA
-80 LMLTRGDTPAT
+80 LMLTRRETLAA

-98 LAGYNV
+98 LAGYNI

-122 GLCMFDVGNSIM
+122 ALCMFDVGNSIM

-146 IGYADGRKDKFSM
+146 IGYADGHKDRFSM
-159 KNITQKLLHSVP
+159 KSIAEKLLHSAP

-176 SMLVLSLLMIL
+176 SMLILSLAGVQFPKSVYTFTDIVG
-187 LAALDVKLPSA
+187 AANPFLSML
-198 VFTLTRPAGQANAF
+198 
-212 IAMMMIG
+212 MIG
-219 MMFEIK
+219 MMFEIR
-225 LDKKAMGYV
+225 LDKQAMGYV

-240 RYAISLL
+240 RYLTSLA
-247 CAAAFLYL
+247 CAGAFIYF

-260 EINYVIALA
+260 EVNYVIALA

-284 LGANVQLASLFNSL
+284 LGGNVQLASLFNSM

-303 VILFTAFFIIING
+303 VVLFTCFFLVI